1 MVRTVL
7 NKTYRKNIWRE
18 MGHAKSRFISFFGI
32 IMLGVMMLTGLMSVG
47 PDMRRAQRVYFEQ
60 QNLFDLRVVSTLG
73 LNEDDIEAIAATEG
87 VSVVMPVKS
96 VDCTATIQKSDVL
109 TIRVQQLPPDPA
121 AETEENMNRVVLL
134 EGRLPE
140 AEGECVVAAVGTG
153 SAPAIGSVLTLSG
166 AEDALPAETLTVVGI
181 VQDPLHFSIDSDS
194 STAGTGKLNLVVFVA
209 DGSFTADYYSSCYLK
224 VADAAQYEYGTDQ
237 YTDAVEVV
245 SQRLEE
251 ISETQSAQRREELID
266 SATAALEDAKE
277 EFAQK
282 EAEANEQFA
291 EAEAQLAE
299 AEQRLDAA
307 LAELNAG
314 EAEYSAGQ
322 AQLNQQKNDFPGTMS
337 SGAEEILNGQEQVL
351 DFEDQL
357 QQIKLLV
364 NLKKVADPMLEYAE
378 GILEN
383 ARQALE
389 DVEPDDQEYTE
400 LRDLLARAQNLY
412 DNTYNQLASYQAQ
425 LDEGKV
431 QMYQQG
437 LISSPDLSN
446 EQLVTEAEAALRE
459 MKLALLEGQLA
470 LNTGNATAWV
480 SFDQAEAQLAA
491 ARSKL
496 NAGWIE
502 YNEGAAG
509 LETAKE
515 EFAAQ
520 KQEAEAQLAEGRK
533 QINDAEE
540 QVAKIE
546 SGEWYVLDR
555 GTVTSIVTFEQ
566 NADRIEAIARVFPA
580 FFFLVAALVA
590 TTTMTRMVDENRLQM
605 GTLKAL
611 GYSNVSIASKYLMY
625 GLTASLLGCIVGMV
639 IGFVALPLVVW
650 NAYATVYTL
659 PTFRPVFYPGLAA
672 AGVLLSVAVVG
683 LTTLA
688 ACRAC
693 LKEKSAALLLP
704 RAPVAGK
711 RILLERMRFI
721 WSRMSF
727 TQKTTARNMF
737 RYKKRFFMTVLG
749 VAGCTALLLIGFGL
763 QDSIGDV
770 LDKQFNELNHG
781 DLTISLSD
789 EKALTMEQGLGELLN
804 SSTQIEHWGAF
815 YTRTVSV
822 SNADGQE
829 SSLTLIGAEDPEE
842 MAACFTL
849 RTRVGQEEIPL
860 DDSSVILTEKTAE
873 SLDLD
878 VGDTFWV
885 QTVDGGRLELTL
897 TGITENY
904 LFARMF
910 VSEPILEQIVGGE
923 VSWNTVYAA
932 TTCANSAERT
942 SLSKEV
948 MACNYVSSTSFAEET
963 ASIFDN
969 TIECINYVVIVVIA
983 CAAALAAVVLYN
995 LITVNLAER
1004 RKELATIKVLGFY
1017 DKEVY
1022 RYIFREIEMLSLF
1035 GSMAGLAIG
1044 LPMYQFIIRTV
1055 ENDQMMFVRT
1065 VEPTSFLF
1073 SVLLTMVFTLA
1084 VCYGMRRQIRGIS
1097 MVESMK
1103 APE

>member
-1 MVRTVL
+1 M
-7 NKTYRKNIWRE
+7 
-18 MGHAKSRFISFFGI
+18 
-32 IMLGVMMLTGLMSVG
+32 
-47 PDMRRAQRVYFEQ
+47 
-60 QNLFDLRVVSTLG
+60 
-73 LNEDDIEAIAATEG
+73 
-87 VSVVMPVKS
+87 
-96 VDCTATIQKSDVL
+96 
-109 TIRVQQLPPDPA
+109 
-121 AETEENMNRVVLL
+121 
-134 EGRLPE
+134 
-140 AEGECVVAAVGTG
+140 
-153 SAPAIGSVLTLSG
+153 
-166 AEDALPAETLTVVGI
+166 
-181 VQDPLHFSIDSDS
+181 
-194 STAGTGKLNLVVFVA
+194 
-209 DGSFTADYYSSCYLK
+209 
-224 VADAAQYEYGTDQ
+224 
-237 YTDAVEVV
+237 
-245 SQRLEE
+245 
-251 ISETQSAQRREELID
+251 
-266 SATAALEDAKE
+266 
-277 EFAQK
+277 
-282 EAEANEQFA
+282 
-291 EAEAQLAE
+291 
-299 AEQRLDAA
+299 
-307 LAELNAG
+307 
-314 EAEYSAGQ
+314 
-322 AQLNQQKNDFPGTMS
+322 
-337 SGAEEILNGQEQVL
+337 
-351 DFEDQL
+351 
-357 QQIKLLV
+357 
-364 NLKKVADPMLEYAE
+364 
-378 GILEN
+378 
-383 ARQALE
+383 
-389 DVEPDDQEYTE
+389 
-400 LRDLLARAQNLY
+400 
-412 DNTYNQLASYQAQ
+412 
-425 LDEGKV
+425 
-431 QMYQQG
+431 
-437 LISSPDLSN
+437 
-446 EQLVTEAEAALRE
+446 
-459 MKLALLEGQLA
+459 
-470 LNTGNATAWV
+470 
-480 SFDQAEAQLAA
+480 
-491 ARSKL
+491 
-496 NAGWIE
+496 
-502 YNEGAAG
+502 
-509 LETAKE
+509 
-515 EFAAQ
+515 
-520 KQEAEAQLAEGRK
+520 
-533 QINDAEE
+533 
-540 QVAKIE
+540 
-546 SGEWYVLDR
+546 
-555 GTVTSIVTFEQ
+555 
-566 NADRIEAIARVFPA
+566 
-580 FFFLVAALVA
+580 
-590 TTTMTRMVDENRLQM
+590 
-605 GTLKAL
+605 
-611 GYSNVSIASKYLMY
+611 
-625 GLTASLLGCIVGMV
+625 
-639 IGFVALPLVVW
+639 
-650 NAYATVYTL
+650 
-659 PTFRPVFYPGLAA
+659 
-672 AGVLLSVAVVG
+672 
-683 LTTLA
+683 
-688 ACRAC
+688 
-693 LKEKSAALLLP
+693 
-704 RAPVAGK
+704 AGK

-910 VSEPILEQIVGGE
+910 VSEPILEQIVGGD
-923 VSWNTVYAA
+923 VAWNTVYAA

>member
-1 MVRTVL
+1 
-7 NKTYRKNIWRE
+7 

-73 LNEDDIEAIAATEG
+73 LNEEDIEAIAATEG
-87 VSVVMPVKS
+87 VSAVMPVKS

-109 TIRVQQLPPDPA
+109 TIRIQQLPPDPA

-134 EGRLPE
+134 EGRMPE

-237 YTDAVEVV
+237 YTDAVEAV

-446 EQLVTEAEAALRE
+446 EQLVTEVEAALRE

-822 SNADGQE
+822 SNAEGQE

-904 LFARMF
+904 LFARMV
-910 VSEPILEQIVGGE
+910 VSEPILEQIVGGD
-923 VSWNTVYAA
+923 VAWNTVYAA

-1004 RKELATIKVLGFY
+1004 RKELATIKALGFY